1 MKQKSVDNASMITI
15 AVNTKEYFEK
25 FKNKSI
31 YKKTKSMRKHE
42 PGMAFKSSTR
52 RIMSIREYDDSN
64 VKLPKKLI

>member
-31 YKKTKSMRKHE
+31 YKKNKGMRKDE
-42 PGMAFKSSTR
+42 PGMTFESSTR
-52 RIMSIREYDDSN
+52 RIMSIRE
-64 VKLPKKLI
+64 